1 MHVDPFDP
9 ETFLWLLEDAD
20 VPYVEHEWDKVRNT
34 AFAKDPKK
42 LGSVFGKY
50 LSKMRIMQYKEYSWK
65 DTEWLRNKEEEDKKR
80 FLENN
85 PDVAIRDAQL
95 KKQFESGQISEAQYK
110 TLASANVQK
119 QSLDEQA
126 MGVIMSTAAAGSAGV
141 VPGGPAPLGVS
152 QEVMAE
158 FVDPGKNLTNEDKIY
173 LATKWGSTYQP
184 SDWIALEN
192 FYNEMCESFDIQDA
206 DTISTLKL
214 ICKTNLK
221 MNQAIDIGDVET
233 FNKLSRAYEAMRKS
247 AKFTAAQKKE
257 QETEF
262 VDCVG
267 NMVAYCEREGGRI
280 PAYDISTDKDVID
293 KIIKDLK
300 EYNRNLIY
308 TDTSLARQIEEYIAL
323 RKAMDENKRD
333 REEAEAKGLEVP
345 ELTDKDLVD
354 YEAAIAEGHR
364 KDNEIEE

>member
-1 MHVDPFDP
+1 MNVTNFYKRKSDGSYMDMCKKCITMHVDPFDP

-221 MNQAIDIGDVET
+221 MNQAI
-233 FNKLSRAYEAMRKS
+233 
-247 AKFTAAQKKE
+247 KE
-257 QETEF
+257 ENRSPLNF
-262 VDCVG
+262 V
-267 NMVAYCEREGGRI
+267 
-280 PAYDISTDKDVID
+280 
-293 KIIKDLK
+293 
-300 EYNRNLIY
+300 NLI
-308 TDTSLARQIEEYIAL
+308 R
-323 RKAMDENKRD
+323 
-333 REEAEAKGLEVP
+333 GV
-345 ELTDKDLVD
+345 V
-354 YEAAIAEGHR
+354 
-364 KDNEIEE
+364 